1 MKKPDARST
10 IRTVLAPAGWALRT
24 AVGAGAR
31 RTLPPPALDRLLE
44 GRMLDL
50 PGRGRTFVIDVPGP
64 TPDAPVV
71 VLLHALGT
79 TAHLSWAL
87 SLGDLSTTHR
97 VITLD
102 QRWHGRGIRSPRFRF
117 TDCADD
123 VAAVMDELGVEQAII
138 AGYSM
143 GGAIAQLIWRQHPD
157 KVVGLVL
164 GSTARNFRGLKR
176 EKFFFPV
183 MTAVTQVLAGHAATR
198 VEQLAATLPE
208 VPSMD
213 RSDPASWG
221 RAEFRSTSAW
231 TFPEVLGELGRFN
244 SASWVSEIDVP
255 TAVVVTQ
262 RDHTI
267 PERRQRKLAASIEGA
282 SLYVAPGGHASIVLR
297 SGTWLPVFR
306 EALADVTRRAV
317 FDEPEA
323 SDQAA
328 GL

>member
-1 MKKPDARST
+1 MKKPDPRPA

-31 RTLPPPALDRLLE
+31 KAMPAPALDRLLE
-44 GRMLDL
+44 GGMLDL

-87 SLGDLSTTHR
+87 AMGELSRTHR
-97 VITLD
+97 VIAFD
-102 QRWHGRGIRSPRFRF
+102 QRWHGRGIRSSRFRF
-117 TDCADD
+117 SDCADD
-123 VAAVMDELGVEQAII
+123 VAAVLDELGVEQAII

-143 GGAIAQLIWRQHPD
+143 GGAIAQLVWHQHPR

-164 GSTARNFRGLKR
+164 CSTARNFRGLKR

-183 MTAVTQVLAGHAATR
+183 LTAVTQVLAGHAFSR

-208 VPSMD
+208 APSMD
-213 RSDPASWG
+213 LSDPASWG
-221 RAEFRSTSAW
+221 RSEFRSTSAW
-231 TFPEVLGELGRFN
+231 TFPEVLAELGRFN
-244 SASWVSEIDVP
+244 SASWVGGIDVP
-255 TAVVVTQ
+255 TTVVVTQ

-267 PERRQRKLAASIEGA
+267 PQRRQRKLASAIEQA
-282 SLYVAPGGHASIVLR
+282 SLHVAPGGHASIVLGAR
-297 SGTWLPVFR
+297 TWLPVFR
-306 EALADVTRRAV
+306 EALGEVTRRAV
-317 FDEPEA
+317 FTEQEPPDEA
-323 SDQAA
+323 C

>member
-1 MKKPDARST
+1 
-10 IRTVLAPAGWALRT
+10 
-24 AVGAGAR
+24 
-31 RTLPPPALDRLLE
+31 
-44 GRMLDL
+44 MLDL

-87 SLGDLSTTHR
+87 ALGELSKTHR

-143 GGAIAQLIWRQHPD
+143 GGAIAQLIWRQHPER
-157 KVVGLVL
+157 VVGLVL

-183 MTAVTQVLAGHAATR
+183 MTAVTQALAGHAATR

-213 RSDPASWG
+213 RSDPAAWG

-255 TAVVVTQ
+255 TAVVVTE

-297 SGTWLPVFR
+297 SGTWLPLFR

-323 SDQAA
+323 TEQAS